1 MKRKLLLLLS
11 LVFVMATTLVCAV
24 GCKQNSKPTHKH
36 SYAAT
41 WSTDGTNHWHE
52 CECGDKIGLEAHK
65 GGTATCTEKA
75 ECEVC
80 RVKYGEVNANNHAGS
95 EFNYVSNGNGTHK
108 KTYEC
113 CGATAAES
121 EACSGGTA
129 TCKEQATC
137 EHCKAKYGNVSTDNH
152 VSTEV
157 KYVSKGNGKHD
168 ILYKC
173 CDAVKEADVA
183 CSGGQATECGKKNV
197 CKDCL
202 TEYGEPL
209 AHSWKTEYK
218 SDGTQHWHECSRTG
232 CTAISTK
239 ENCAGGTATCT
250 EKATCT
256 TCGNEYG
263 TALGHNY
270 ATTWSTDGTNHW
282 HECSRCHDKKD
293 LAAHSGGTA
302 TCTEQATCTACDT
315 KYGDKKADN
324 HTATTYR
331 YEANNNGT
339 HKKIHTCCGAV
350 ENATEACSGG
360 QATVCGKK
368 NVCEHCNTEYGTA
381 LAHDL
386 EHHAAKEATCTEK
399 GWKAYD
405 TCKRGCGYTTYE
417 EVAPTGH
424 SYKEHEK
431 EAAATYFE
439 KGRKTV
445 YQCENCQNNF
455 YLDGETYVEITS
467 ETDLVIPYKTIISE
481 TTAAARDTSSTD
493 LINEFVDSKV
503 KECDDTVTKFVNI
516 AKDGTTVKAA
526 YFARTTSWA
535 EKEDS
540 AQNCGFIEV
549 RIPTDVTTIIG
560 VTFEYRLVDRNTD
573 KCTYLATNDKA
584 YGMKSYIEY
593 KHSDA
598 YTNNSKDTFGDT
610 AFVADGAWHKTNL
623 YCAQDNMQNVLF
635 KIYHLDGEFVIT
647 NLHLITSFAGDAV
660 TTISAAND
668 DLINNI
674 VHLETA
680 KDQSSN
686 KVKIY
691 DQTAPNYVATTG
703 INGEKVT
710 ALYFTKA
717 EAMDSSLDGK
727 ATNYGNSEFRI
738 EVSGTISKLSFDYR
752 LIDSNVEKCYTLA
765 EGDKGY
771 GMKSFLEYK
780 HHCTYTNETK
790 AQYGDTFFDADGQWH
805 HVEFTCEMEEM
816 KAILFKIYH
825 LQGEF
830 MVTNVHADPAQH
842 AHNWSTE
849 WTTDGTDH
857 WHACTGDGC
866 NAKKDVADHTG
877 GTATCTE
884 QAECEVCHVK
894 YGATLAHT
902 EVVDAA
908 VEATC
913 TATGKTEGK
922 HCSVCNKVL
931 VEQTVVPAKGHN
943 YVETDVEIEATYFEK
958 GQKAKYH
965 CEACQNN
972 FYLDGETYV
981 EITSETD
988 LVIPYKTIIS
998 ETTAAARD
1006 TSSTDLINEFV
1017 DSKVKEC
1024 DDTVTKFVNIAKD
1037 GTTVKAAYFARTT
1050 SWAEKEDSA
1059 QNCGFIEVRIPT
1071 DVTTI
1076 IGVTFEYRLVDRNT
1090 DKCTYLATN
1099 DKAYGMKSYIE
1110 YKHSDAY
1117 TNNSKDTFGDTAFV
1131 ADGAW
1136 HKTNLYC
1143 AQDNMQN
1150 VLFKIYHLD
1159 GEFVITNLHLITSFA
1174 GDATATTI
1182 ADDST
1187 DLIKS
1192 IVHLDS
1198 SNMNKIKIYDQSEPN
1213 YVTTTGINGDTVTAL
1228 YFTKIQGLTVADD
1241 YDEDADG
1248 KRTNKNN
1255 WGFSEFRIT
1264 VSGKIT
1270 KLSFDYRLVDS
1281 NTEICETVYASGV
1294 LNPSDKNMGMK
1305 SFLEYK
1311 SSTNGYNCR
1320 TLEKYG
1326 NTLFEADGQW
1336 HHIEFEYTE
1345 EGMKNILFKIYHLQ
1359 GEFMV
1364 TNIQATMA

>member
-1 MKRKLLLLLS
+1 MS

-52 CECGDKIGLEAHK
+52 CECGDKIDLEAHK

-137 EHCKAKYGNVSTDNH
+137 KHCEAKYGNVSTDNH

-302 TCTEQATCTACDT
+302 TCTEQATCTACGT

-368 NVCEHCNTEYGTA
+368 NVCEHCNTDYGTA

-445 YQCENCQNNF
+445 YQCEKCQNNF

-549 RIPTDVTTIIG
+549 RIPVTGSILG

-573 KCTYLATNDKA
+573 KCTYLATGDKA

-593 KHSDA
+593 KSSSLG
-598 YTNNSKDTFGDT
+598 YTNNSK
-610 AFVADGAWHKTNL
+610 
-623 YCAQDNMQNVLF
+623 
-635 KIYHLDGEFVIT
+635 
-647 NLHLITSFAGDAV
+647 
-660 TTISAAND
+660 
-668 DLINNI
+668 
-674 VHLETA
+674 
-680 KDQSSN
+680 
-686 KVKIY
+686 
-691 DQTAPNYVATTG
+691 
-703 INGEKVT
+703 
-710 ALYFTKA
+710 
-717 EAMDSSLDGK
+717 
-727 ATNYGNSEFRI
+727 
-738 EVSGTISKLSFDYR
+738 
-752 LIDSNVEKCYTLA
+752 
-765 EGDKGY
+765 
-771 GMKSFLEYK
+771 
-780 HHCTYTNETK
+780 
-790 AQYGDTFFDADGQWH
+790 
-805 HVEFTCEMEEM
+805 
-816 KAILFKIYH
+816 
-825 LQGEF
+825 
-830 MVTNVHADPAQH
+830 
-842 AHNWSTE
+842 
-849 WTTDGTDH
+849 
-857 WHACTGDGC
+857 
-866 NAKKDVADHTG
+866 
-877 GTATCTE
+877 E
-884 QAECEVCHVK
+884 Q
-894 YGATLAHT
+894 L
-902 EVVDAA
+902 
-908 VEATC
+908 
-913 TATGKTEGK
+913 
-922 HCSVCNKVL
+922 
-931 VEQTVVPAKGHN
+931 
-943 YVETDVEIEATYFEK
+943 
-958 GQKAKYH
+958 
-965 CEACQNN
+965 
-972 FYLDGETYV
+972 
-981 EITSETD
+981 
-988 LVIPYKTIIS
+988 
-998 ETTAAARD
+998 
-1006 TSSTDLINEFV
+1006 
-1017 DSKVKEC
+1017 
-1024 DDTVTKFVNIAKD
+1024 
-1037 GTTVKAAYFARTT
+1037 
-1050 SWAEKEDSA
+1050 
-1059 QNCGFIEVRIPT
+1059 
-1071 DVTTI
+1071 
-1076 IGVTFEYRLVDRNT
+1076 
-1090 DKCTYLATN
+1090 
-1099 DKAYGMKSYIE
+1099 
-1110 YKHSDAY
+1110 
-1117 TNNSKDTFGDTAFV
+1117 GDTAFV

-1345 EGMKNILFKIYHLQ
+1345 EGMQNILFKIYHLQ

>member
-52 CECGDKIGLEAHK
+52 CECGDKIDLEAHK

-209 AHSWKTEYK
+209 AHSLKTEYK

-232 CTAISTK
+232 CTAISDK
-239 ENCAGGTATCT
+239 VNCAGGTATCT

-302 TCTEQATCTACDT
+302 TCTEQATCTACGT
-315 KYGDKKADN
+315 KYGVKADN

-445 YQCENCQNNF
+445 YQCEKCQNNF

-573 KCTYLATNDKA
+573 KCTYLAT
-584 YGMKSYIEY
+584 G
-593 KHSDA
+593 
-598 YTNNSKDTFGDT
+598 
-610 AFVADGAWHKTNL
+610 
-623 YCAQDNMQNVLF
+623 
-635 KIYHLDGEFVIT
+635 
-647 NLHLITSFAGDAV
+647 
-660 TTISAAND
+660 
-668 DLINNI
+668 
-674 VHLETA
+674 
-680 KDQSSN
+680 
-686 KVKIY
+686 
-691 DQTAPNYVATTG
+691 
-703 INGEKVT
+703 
-710 ALYFTKA
+710 
-717 EAMDSSLDGK
+717 
-727 ATNYGNSEFRI
+727 
-738 EVSGTISKLSFDYR
+738 
-752 LIDSNVEKCYTLA
+752 
-765 EGDKGY
+765 
-771 GMKSFLEYK
+771 
-780 HHCTYTNETK
+780 
-790 AQYGDTFFDADGQWH
+790 
-805 HVEFTCEMEEM
+805 
-816 KAILFKIYH
+816 
-825 LQGEF
+825 
-830 MVTNVHADPAQH
+830 
-842 AHNWSTE
+842 
-849 WTTDGTDH
+849 
-857 WHACTGDGC
+857 
-866 NAKKDVADHTG
+866 
-877 GTATCTE
+877 
-884 QAECEVCHVK
+884 
-894 YGATLAHT
+894 
-902 EVVDAA
+902 
-908 VEATC
+908 
-913 TATGKTEGK
+913 
-922 HCSVCNKVL
+922 
-931 VEQTVVPAKGHN
+931 
-943 YVETDVEIEATYFEK
+943 
-958 GQKAKYH
+958 
-965 CEACQNN
+965 
-972 FYLDGETYV
+972 
-981 EITSETD
+981 
-988 LVIPYKTIIS
+988 
-998 ETTAAARD
+998 
-1006 TSSTDLINEFV
+1006 
-1017 DSKVKEC
+1017 
-1024 DDTVTKFVNIAKD
+1024 
-1037 GTTVKAAYFARTT
+1037 
-1050 SWAEKEDSA
+1050 
-1059 QNCGFIEVRIPT
+1059 
-1071 DVTTI
+1071 
-1076 IGVTFEYRLVDRNT
+1076 
-1090 DKCTYLATN
+1090 

-1345 EGMKNILFKIYHLQ
+1345 EGMQNILFKIYHLQ

>member
-1 MKRKLLLLLS
+1 MS
-11 LVFVMATTLVCAV
+11 LVFVMATTLVCAI

-52 CECGDKIGLEAHK
+52 CECGDKIDLEAHK

-95 EFNYVSNGNGTHK
+95 EFNYVSN
-108 KTYEC
+108 
-113 CGATAAES
+113 
-121 EACSGGTA
+121 
-129 TCKEQATC
+129 
-137 EHCKAKYGNVSTDNH
+137 
-152 VSTEV
+152 
-157 KYVSKGNGKHD
+157 GNGKHD

-445 YQCENCQNNF
+445 YQCEKCQNNF

-540 AQNCGFIEV
+540 AQNYGFIEV

-573 KCTYLATNDKA
+573 KCTYLATGDKA

-593 KHSDA
+593 KSSSLG
-598 YTNNSKDTFGDT
+598 YTNNSK
-610 AFVADGAWHKTNL
+610 
-623 YCAQDNMQNVLF
+623 
-635 KIYHLDGEFVIT
+635 
-647 NLHLITSFAGDAV
+647 
-660 TTISAAND
+660 
-668 DLINNI
+668 
-674 VHLETA
+674 
-680 KDQSSN
+680 
-686 KVKIY
+686 
-691 DQTAPNYVATTG
+691 
-703 INGEKVT
+703 
-710 ALYFTKA
+710 
-717 EAMDSSLDGK
+717 
-727 ATNYGNSEFRI
+727 
-738 EVSGTISKLSFDYR
+738 
-752 LIDSNVEKCYTLA
+752 
-765 EGDKGY
+765 
-771 GMKSFLEYK
+771 
-780 HHCTYTNETK
+780 
-790 AQYGDTFFDADGQWH
+790 
-805 HVEFTCEMEEM
+805 
-816 KAILFKIYH
+816 
-825 LQGEF
+825 
-830 MVTNVHADPAQH
+830 
-842 AHNWSTE
+842 
-849 WTTDGTDH
+849 
-857 WHACTGDGC
+857 
-866 NAKKDVADHTG
+866 
-877 GTATCTE
+877 E
-884 QAECEVCHVK
+884 Q
-894 YGATLAHT
+894 L
-902 EVVDAA
+902 
-908 VEATC
+908 
-913 TATGKTEGK
+913 
-922 HCSVCNKVL
+922 
-931 VEQTVVPAKGHN
+931 
-943 YVETDVEIEATYFEK
+943 
-958 GQKAKYH
+958 
-965 CEACQNN
+965 
-972 FYLDGETYV
+972 
-981 EITSETD
+981 
-988 LVIPYKTIIS
+988 
-998 ETTAAARD
+998 
-1006 TSSTDLINEFV
+1006 
-1017 DSKVKEC
+1017 
-1024 DDTVTKFVNIAKD
+1024 
-1037 GTTVKAAYFARTT
+1037 
-1050 SWAEKEDSA
+1050 
-1059 QNCGFIEVRIPT
+1059 
-1071 DVTTI
+1071 
-1076 IGVTFEYRLVDRNT
+1076 
-1090 DKCTYLATN
+1090 
-1099 DKAYGMKSYIE
+1099 
-1110 YKHSDAY
+1110 
-1117 TNNSKDTFGDTAFV
+1117 GDTAFV

-1345 EGMKNILFKIYHLQ
+1345 EGMQNILFKIYHLQ

>member
-52 CECGDKIGLEAHK
+52 CECGDKIDLEAHK

-137 EHCKAKYGNVSTDNH
+137 EHCEAKYGNVSTDNH

-302 TCTEQATCTACDT
+302 TCTEQATCTACGT

-324 HTATTYR
+324 HTAATYR

-386 EHHAAKEATCTEK
+386 EHHAAKEATCTEN

-445 YQCENCQNNF
+445 YQCEKCQNNF

-503 KECDDTVTKFVNI
+503 KECDDIVTKFVNI

-549 RIPTDVTTIIG
+549 RIPVTGSILG

-573 KCTYLATNDKA
+573 KCTYLATGDKA

-593 KHSDA
+593 KSSSLG
-598 YTNNSKDTFGDT
+598 YTNNSK
-610 AFVADGAWHKTNL
+610 
-623 YCAQDNMQNVLF
+623 
-635 KIYHLDGEFVIT
+635 
-647 NLHLITSFAGDAV
+647 
-660 TTISAAND
+660 
-668 DLINNI
+668 
-674 VHLETA
+674 
-680 KDQSSN
+680 
-686 KVKIY
+686 
-691 DQTAPNYVATTG
+691 
-703 INGEKVT
+703 
-710 ALYFTKA
+710 
-717 EAMDSSLDGK
+717 
-727 ATNYGNSEFRI
+727 
-738 EVSGTISKLSFDYR
+738 
-752 LIDSNVEKCYTLA
+752 
-765 EGDKGY
+765 
-771 GMKSFLEYK
+771 
-780 HHCTYTNETK
+780 
-790 AQYGDTFFDADGQWH
+790 
-805 HVEFTCEMEEM
+805 
-816 KAILFKIYH
+816 
-825 LQGEF
+825 
-830 MVTNVHADPAQH
+830 
-842 AHNWSTE
+842 
-849 WTTDGTDH
+849 
-857 WHACTGDGC
+857 
-866 NAKKDVADHTG
+866 
-877 GTATCTE
+877 E
-884 QAECEVCHVK
+884 Q
-894 YGATLAHT
+894 L
-902 EVVDAA
+902 
-908 VEATC
+908 
-913 TATGKTEGK
+913 
-922 HCSVCNKVL
+922 
-931 VEQTVVPAKGHN
+931 
-943 YVETDVEIEATYFEK
+943 
-958 GQKAKYH
+958 
-965 CEACQNN
+965 
-972 FYLDGETYV
+972 
-981 EITSETD
+981 
-988 LVIPYKTIIS
+988 
-998 ETTAAARD
+998 
-1006 TSSTDLINEFV
+1006 
-1017 DSKVKEC
+1017 
-1024 DDTVTKFVNIAKD
+1024 
-1037 GTTVKAAYFARTT
+1037 
-1050 SWAEKEDSA
+1050 
-1059 QNCGFIEVRIPT
+1059 
-1071 DVTTI
+1071 
-1076 IGVTFEYRLVDRNT
+1076 
-1090 DKCTYLATN
+1090 
-1099 DKAYGMKSYIE
+1099 
-1110 YKHSDAY
+1110 
-1117 TNNSKDTFGDTAFV
+1117 GDTAFV

-1345 EGMKNILFKIYHLQ
+1345 EGMQNILFKIYHLQ

-1364 TNIQATMA
+1364 TNVQATMA

>member
-52 CECGDKIGLEAHK
+52 CECGDKIDLEAHK

-137 EHCKAKYGNVSTDNH
+137 KHCEAKYGNVSTDNH

-302 TCTEQATCTACDT
+302 TCTEQATCTACGT

-368 NVCEHCNTEYGTA
+368 NVCEHCNTDYGTA

-445 YQCENCQNNF
+445 YQCEKCQNNF

-549 RIPTDVTTIIG
+549 RIPVTGSILG

-573 KCTYLATNDKA
+573 KCTYLATGDKA

-593 KHSDA
+593 KSSSLG
-598 YTNNSKDTFGDT
+598 YTNNSK
-610 AFVADGAWHKTNL
+610 
-623 YCAQDNMQNVLF
+623 
-635 KIYHLDGEFVIT
+635 
-647 NLHLITSFAGDAV
+647 
-660 TTISAAND
+660 
-668 DLINNI
+668 
-674 VHLETA
+674 
-680 KDQSSN
+680 
-686 KVKIY
+686 
-691 DQTAPNYVATTG
+691 
-703 INGEKVT
+703 
-710 ALYFTKA
+710 
-717 EAMDSSLDGK
+717 
-727 ATNYGNSEFRI
+727 
-738 EVSGTISKLSFDYR
+738 
-752 LIDSNVEKCYTLA
+752 
-765 EGDKGY
+765 
-771 GMKSFLEYK
+771 
-780 HHCTYTNETK
+780 
-790 AQYGDTFFDADGQWH
+790 
-805 HVEFTCEMEEM
+805 
-816 KAILFKIYH
+816 
-825 LQGEF
+825 
-830 MVTNVHADPAQH
+830 
-842 AHNWSTE
+842 
-849 WTTDGTDH
+849 
-857 WHACTGDGC
+857 
-866 NAKKDVADHTG
+866 
-877 GTATCTE
+877 E
-884 QAECEVCHVK
+884 Q
-894 YGATLAHT
+894 L
-902 EVVDAA
+902 
-908 VEATC
+908 
-913 TATGKTEGK
+913 
-922 HCSVCNKVL
+922 
-931 VEQTVVPAKGHN
+931 
-943 YVETDVEIEATYFEK
+943 
-958 GQKAKYH
+958 
-965 CEACQNN
+965 
-972 FYLDGETYV
+972 
-981 EITSETD
+981 
-988 LVIPYKTIIS
+988 
-998 ETTAAARD
+998 
-1006 TSSTDLINEFV
+1006 
-1017 DSKVKEC
+1017 
-1024 DDTVTKFVNIAKD
+1024 
-1037 GTTVKAAYFARTT
+1037 
-1050 SWAEKEDSA
+1050 
-1059 QNCGFIEVRIPT
+1059 
-1071 DVTTI
+1071 
-1076 IGVTFEYRLVDRNT
+1076 
-1090 DKCTYLATN
+1090 
-1099 DKAYGMKSYIE
+1099 
-1110 YKHSDAY
+1110 
-1117 TNNSKDTFGDTAFV
+1117 GDTAFV

-1345 EGMKNILFKIYHLQ
+1345 EGMQNILFKIYHLQ

>member
-52 CECGDKIGLEAHK
+52 CECGDKIDLEAHK

-218 SDGTQHWHECSRTG
+218 SDGTNHWHECSRTG

-302 TCTEQATCTACDT
+302 TCTEPATCTACGT
-315 KYGDKKADN
+315 KYGDKKADS

-445 YQCENCQNNF
+445 YQCEKCQNNF
-455 YLDGETYVEITS
+455 YLDGETYVEITD
-467 ETDLVIPYKTIISE
+467 ENEANLVLPYKTIISE
-481 TTAAARDTSSTD
+481 TTAAERNTSSSD
-493 LINEFVDSKV
+493 LIDTFDDKKV

-526 YFARTTSWA
+526 YFARTA
-535 EKEDS
+535 ENKPWD
-540 AQNCGFIEV
+540 ATPADANNYGFVEI
-549 RIPTDVTTIIG
+549 RIPVGDKTTIMG
-560 VTFEYRLVDRNTD
+560 VTLEYRLVDRNTEIFPN
-573 KCTYLATNDKA
+573 AGDKA
-584 YGMKSYIEY
+584 TGMKSYIEY
-593 KHSDA
+593 KHGGA
-598 YTNNSKDTFGDT
+598 YTNNSKDTLGDT
-610 AFVADGAWHKTNL
+610 AFVADGAWHKT
-623 YCAQDNMQNVLF
+623 
-635 KIYHLDGEFVIT
+635 
-647 NLHLITSFAGDAV
+647 
-660 TTISAAND
+660 
-668 DLINNI
+668 
-674 VHLETA
+674 
-680 KDQSSN
+680 
-686 KVKIY
+686 
-691 DQTAPNYVATTG
+691 
-703 INGEKVT
+703 
-710 ALYFTKA
+710 
-717 EAMDSSLDGK
+717 
-727 ATNYGNSEFRI
+727 
-738 EVSGTISKLSFDYR
+738 
-752 LIDSNVEKCYTLA
+752 TLR
-765 EGDKGY
+765 
-771 GMKSFLEYK
+771 
-780 HHCTYTNETK
+780 CT
-790 AQYGDTFFDADGQWH
+790 
-805 HVEFTCEMEEM
+805 
-816 KAILFKIYH
+816 
-825 LQGEF
+825 
-830 MVTNVHADPAQH
+830 
-842 AHNWSTE
+842 
-849 WTTDGTDH
+849 
-857 WHACTGDGC
+857 
-866 NAKKDVADHTG
+866 
-877 GTATCTE
+877 
-884 QAECEVCHVK
+884 
-894 YGATLAHT
+894 
-902 EVVDAA
+902 
-908 VEATC
+908 
-913 TATGKTEGK
+913 
-922 HCSVCNKVL
+922 
-931 VEQTVVPAKGHN
+931 
-943 YVETDVEIEATYFEK
+943 
-958 GQKAKYH
+958 
-965 CEACQNN
+965 
-972 FYLDGETYV
+972 
-981 EITSETD
+981 
-988 LVIPYKTIIS
+988 
-998 ETTAAARD
+998 
-1006 TSSTDLINEFV
+1006 
-1017 DSKVKEC
+1017 
-1024 DDTVTKFVNIAKD
+1024 
-1037 GTTVKAAYFARTT
+1037 
-1050 SWAEKEDSA
+1050 
-1059 QNCGFIEVRIPT
+1059 
-1071 DVTTI
+1071 
-1076 IGVTFEYRLVDRNT
+1076 
-1090 DKCTYLATN
+1090 
-1099 DKAYGMKSYIE
+1099 
-1110 YKHSDAY
+1110 
-1117 TNNSKDTFGDTAFV
+1117 
-1131 ADGAW
+1131 
-1136 HKTNLYC
+1136 
-1143 AQDNMQN
+1143 QDNMQN

-1345 EGMKNILFKIYHLQ
+1345 EGMQNILFKIYHLQ

-1364 TNIQATMA
+1364 TNVQATMA

>member
-36 SYAAT
+36 SFAAT

-52 CECGDKIGLEAHK
+52 CECGDKIDLEAHK

-232 CTAISTK
+232 CTAISDK
-239 ENCAGGTATCT
+239 VNCTGGTATCT

-302 TCTEQATCTACDT
+302 TCTEQA
-315 KYGDKKADN
+315 
-324 HTATTYR
+324 
-331 YEANNNGT
+331 
-339 HKKIHTCCGAV
+339 
-350 ENATEACSGG
+350 
-360 QATVCGKK
+360 
-368 NVCEHCNTEYGTA
+368 
-381 LAHDL
+381 
-386 EHHAAKEATCTEK
+386 
-399 GWKAYD
+399 
-405 TCKRGCGYTTYE
+405 
-417 EVAPTGH
+417 
-424 SYKEHEK
+424 
-431 EAAATYFE
+431 
-439 KGRKTV
+439 
-445 YQCENCQNNF
+445 
-455 YLDGETYVEITS
+455 
-467 ETDLVIPYKTIISE
+467 
-481 TTAAARDTSSTD
+481 
-493 LINEFVDSKV
+493 
-503 KECDDTVTKFVNI
+503 
-516 AKDGTTVKAA
+516 
-526 YFARTTSWA
+526 
-535 EKEDS
+535 
-540 AQNCGFIEV
+540 
-549 RIPTDVTTIIG
+549 
-560 VTFEYRLVDRNTD
+560 
-573 KCTYLATNDKA
+573 
-584 YGMKSYIEY
+584 
-593 KHSDA
+593 
-598 YTNNSKDTFGDT
+598 
-610 AFVADGAWHKTNL
+610 
-623 YCAQDNMQNVLF
+623 
-635 KIYHLDGEFVIT
+635 
-647 NLHLITSFAGDAV
+647 
-660 TTISAAND
+660 
-668 DLINNI
+668 
-674 VHLETA
+674 
-680 KDQSSN
+680 
-686 KVKIY
+686 
-691 DQTAPNYVATTG
+691 
-703 INGEKVT
+703 
-710 ALYFTKA
+710 
-717 EAMDSSLDGK
+717 
-727 ATNYGNSEFRI
+727 
-738 EVSGTISKLSFDYR
+738 
-752 LIDSNVEKCYTLA
+752 
-765 EGDKGY
+765 
-771 GMKSFLEYK
+771 
-780 HHCTYTNETK
+780 
-790 AQYGDTFFDADGQWH
+790 
-805 HVEFTCEMEEM
+805 
-816 KAILFKIYH
+816 
-825 LQGEF
+825 
-830 MVTNVHADPAQH
+830 
-842 AHNWSTE
+842 
-849 WTTDGTDH
+849 
-857 WHACTGDGC
+857 
-866 NAKKDVADHTG
+866 
-877 GTATCTE
+877 
-884 QAECEVCHVK
+884 ECEVCHVK

-908 VEATC
+908 VKATC

-931 VEQTVVPAKGHN
+931 VAQTVVPAKGHN
-943 YVETDVEIEATYFEK
+943 CVETEAEIEATYFEK

-1090 DKCTYLATN
+1090 DKCTNLATN

-1174 GDATATTI
+1174 DDATATTI

-1345 EGMKNILFKIYHLQ
+1345 EGMQNILFKIYHLQ

>member
-1 MKRKLLLLLS
+1 
-11 LVFVMATTLVCAV
+11 MATTLVCAV

-52 CECGDKIGLEAHK
+52 CECGDKIDLEAHK

-302 TCTEQATCTACDT
+302 TCTEQATCTACGT

-445 YQCENCQNNF
+445 YQCEKCQNNF

-573 KCTYLATNDKA
+573 KCTYLATGDKA

-593 KHSDA
+593 KSSSLG
-598 YTNNSKDTFGDT
+598 YTNNSKEQLGDT
-610 AFVADGAWHKTNL
+610 AFVADG
-623 YCAQDNMQNVLF
+623 V
-635 KIYHLDGEFVIT
+635 
-647 NLHLITSFAGDAV
+647 
-660 TTISAAND
+660 
-668 DLINNI
+668 
-674 VHLETA
+674 
-680 KDQSSN
+680 
-686 KVKIY
+686 
-691 DQTAPNYVATTG
+691 
-703 INGEKVT
+703 
-710 ALYFTKA
+710 
-717 EAMDSSLDGK
+717 
-727 ATNYGNSEFRI
+727 
-738 EVSGTISKLSFDYR
+738 
-752 LIDSNVEKCYTLA
+752 
-765 EGDKGY
+765 
-771 GMKSFLEYK
+771 
-780 HHCTYTNETK
+780 
-790 AQYGDTFFDADGQWH
+790 
-805 HVEFTCEMEEM
+805 
-816 KAILFKIYH
+816 
-825 LQGEF
+825 
-830 MVTNVHADPAQH
+830 
-842 AHNWSTE
+842 
-849 WTTDGTDH
+849 
-857 WHACTGDGC
+857 
-866 NAKKDVADHTG
+866 
-877 GTATCTE
+877 
-884 QAECEVCHVK
+884 
-894 YGATLAHT
+894 
-902 EVVDAA
+902 
-908 VEATC
+908 
-913 TATGKTEGK
+913 
-922 HCSVCNKVL
+922 
-931 VEQTVVPAKGHN
+931 
-943 YVETDVEIEATYFEK
+943 
-958 GQKAKYH
+958 
-965 CEACQNN
+965 
-972 FYLDGETYV
+972 
-981 EITSETD
+981 
-988 LVIPYKTIIS
+988 
-998 ETTAAARD
+998 
-1006 TSSTDLINEFV
+1006 
-1017 DSKVKEC
+1017 
-1024 DDTVTKFVNIAKD
+1024 
-1037 GTTVKAAYFARTT
+1037 
-1050 SWAEKEDSA
+1050 
-1059 QNCGFIEVRIPT
+1059 
-1071 DVTTI
+1071 
-1076 IGVTFEYRLVDRNT
+1076 
-1090 DKCTYLATN
+1090 
-1099 DKAYGMKSYIE
+1099 
-1110 YKHSDAY
+1110 
-1117 TNNSKDTFGDTAFV
+1117 
-1131 ADGAW
+1131 W

-1345 EGMKNILFKIYHLQ
+1345 EGMQNILFKIYHLQ

>member
-1 MKRKLLLLLS
+1 
-11 LVFVMATTLVCAV
+11 MATTLVCAV

-52 CECGDKIGLEAHK
+52 CECGDKIDLEAHK

-232 CTAISTK
+232 CTAISDK

-445 YQCENCQNNF
+445 YQCEKCQNNF

-540 AQNCGFIEV
+540 AQNYGFIEV

-573 KCTYLATNDKA
+573 KCTN
-584 YGMKSYIEY
+584 
-593 KHSDA
+593 
-598 YTNNSKDTFGDT
+598 
-610 AFVADGAWHKTNL
+610 
-623 YCAQDNMQNVLF
+623 
-635 KIYHLDGEFVIT
+635 
-647 NLHLITSFAGDAV
+647 
-660 TTISAAND
+660 
-668 DLINNI
+668 
-674 VHLETA
+674 
-680 KDQSSN
+680 
-686 KVKIY
+686 
-691 DQTAPNYVATTG
+691 
-703 INGEKVT
+703 
-710 ALYFTKA
+710 
-717 EAMDSSLDGK
+717 
-727 ATNYGNSEFRI
+727 
-738 EVSGTISKLSFDYR
+738 
-752 LIDSNVEKCYTLA
+752 
-765 EGDKGY
+765 
-771 GMKSFLEYK
+771 
-780 HHCTYTNETK
+780 
-790 AQYGDTFFDADGQWH
+790 
-805 HVEFTCEMEEM
+805 
-816 KAILFKIYH
+816 
-825 LQGEF
+825 
-830 MVTNVHADPAQH
+830 
-842 AHNWSTE
+842 
-849 WTTDGTDH
+849 
-857 WHACTGDGC
+857 
-866 NAKKDVADHTG
+866 
-877 GTATCTE
+877 
-884 QAECEVCHVK
+884 
-894 YGATLAHT
+894 
-902 EVVDAA
+902 
-908 VEATC
+908 
-913 TATGKTEGK
+913 
-922 HCSVCNKVL
+922 
-931 VEQTVVPAKGHN
+931 
-943 YVETDVEIEATYFEK
+943 
-958 GQKAKYH
+958 
-965 CEACQNN
+965 
-972 FYLDGETYV
+972 
-981 EITSETD
+981 
-988 LVIPYKTIIS
+988 
-998 ETTAAARD
+998 
-1006 TSSTDLINEFV
+1006 
-1017 DSKVKEC
+1017 
-1024 DDTVTKFVNIAKD
+1024 
-1037 GTTVKAAYFARTT
+1037 
-1050 SWAEKEDSA
+1050 
-1059 QNCGFIEVRIPT
+1059 
-1071 DVTTI
+1071 
-1076 IGVTFEYRLVDRNT
+1076 
-1090 DKCTYLATN
+1090 LATN

-1345 EGMKNILFKIYHLQ
+1345 EGMQNILFKIYHLQ

>member
-1 MKRKLLLLLS
+1 
-11 LVFVMATTLVCAV
+11 MATTLVCAV

-52 CECGDKIGLEAHK
+52 CECGDKIDLEAHK

-137 EHCKAKYGNVSTDNH
+137 KHCEAKYGNVSTDNH

-232 CTAISTK
+232 CTAISDK
-239 ENCAGGTATCT
+239 VNCAGGTATCT

-445 YQCENCQNNF
+445 YQCEKCQNNF

-481 TTAAARDTSSTD
+481 TTAAEVDSDSDD
-493 LINEFVDSKV
+493 LINTFIHLDPNDGNKNKI
-503 KECDDTVTKFVNI
+503 KECDKTDGLQFVNI
-516 AKDGTTVKAA
+516 AKNDGQVKGI
-526 YFARTTSWA
+526 YFSRTTSWA

-549 RIPTDVTTIIG
+549 RIPVTGSILG

-573 KCTYLATNDKA
+573 KCTYLATGDKA

-593 KHSDA
+593 KSSSLG
-598 YTNNSKDTFGDT
+598 YTNNSK
-610 AFVADGAWHKTNL
+610 
-623 YCAQDNMQNVLF
+623 
-635 KIYHLDGEFVIT
+635 
-647 NLHLITSFAGDAV
+647 
-660 TTISAAND
+660 
-668 DLINNI
+668 
-674 VHLETA
+674 
-680 KDQSSN
+680 
-686 KVKIY
+686 
-691 DQTAPNYVATTG
+691 
-703 INGEKVT
+703 
-710 ALYFTKA
+710 
-717 EAMDSSLDGK
+717 
-727 ATNYGNSEFRI
+727 
-738 EVSGTISKLSFDYR
+738 
-752 LIDSNVEKCYTLA
+752 
-765 EGDKGY
+765 
-771 GMKSFLEYK
+771 
-780 HHCTYTNETK
+780 
-790 AQYGDTFFDADGQWH
+790 
-805 HVEFTCEMEEM
+805 
-816 KAILFKIYH
+816 
-825 LQGEF
+825 
-830 MVTNVHADPAQH
+830 
-842 AHNWSTE
+842 
-849 WTTDGTDH
+849 
-857 WHACTGDGC
+857 
-866 NAKKDVADHTG
+866 
-877 GTATCTE
+877 E
-884 QAECEVCHVK
+884 Q
-894 YGATLAHT
+894 L
-902 EVVDAA
+902 
-908 VEATC
+908 
-913 TATGKTEGK
+913 
-922 HCSVCNKVL
+922 
-931 VEQTVVPAKGHN
+931 
-943 YVETDVEIEATYFEK
+943 
-958 GQKAKYH
+958 
-965 CEACQNN
+965 
-972 FYLDGETYV
+972 
-981 EITSETD
+981 
-988 LVIPYKTIIS
+988 
-998 ETTAAARD
+998 
-1006 TSSTDLINEFV
+1006 
-1017 DSKVKEC
+1017 
-1024 DDTVTKFVNIAKD
+1024 
-1037 GTTVKAAYFARTT
+1037 
-1050 SWAEKEDSA
+1050 
-1059 QNCGFIEVRIPT
+1059 
-1071 DVTTI
+1071 
-1076 IGVTFEYRLVDRNT
+1076 
-1090 DKCTYLATN
+1090 
-1099 DKAYGMKSYIE
+1099 
-1110 YKHSDAY
+1110 
-1117 TNNSKDTFGDTAFV
+1117 GDTAFV

-1345 EGMKNILFKIYHLQ
+1345 EGMQNILFKIYHLQ

>member
-52 CECGDKIGLEAHK
+52 CECGDKIDLEAHK

-137 EHCKAKYGNVSTDNH
+137 KHCEAKYGNVSTDNH

-232 CTAISTK
+232 CTAISDK
-239 ENCAGGTATCT
+239 VNCAGGTATCT

-293 LAAHSGGTA
+293 LAAHS
-302 TCTEQATCTACDT
+302 
-315 KYGDKKADN
+315 
-324 HTATTYR
+324 
-331 YEANNNGT
+331 
-339 HKKIHTCCGAV
+339 
-350 ENATEACSGG
+350 
-360 QATVCGKK
+360 
-368 NVCEHCNTEYGTA
+368 
-381 LAHDL
+381 
-386 EHHAAKEATCTEK
+386 
-399 GWKAYD
+399 
-405 TCKRGCGYTTYE
+405 
-417 EVAPTGH
+417 
-424 SYKEHEK
+424 
-431 EAAATYFE
+431 
-439 KGRKTV
+439 
-445 YQCENCQNNF
+445 
-455 YLDGETYVEITS
+455 
-467 ETDLVIPYKTIISE
+467 
-481 TTAAARDTSSTD
+481 
-493 LINEFVDSKV
+493 
-503 KECDDTVTKFVNI
+503 
-516 AKDGTTVKAA
+516 
-526 YFARTTSWA
+526 
-535 EKEDS
+535 
-540 AQNCGFIEV
+540 
-549 RIPTDVTTIIG
+549 
-560 VTFEYRLVDRNTD
+560 
-573 KCTYLATNDKA
+573 
-584 YGMKSYIEY
+584 
-593 KHSDA
+593 
-598 YTNNSKDTFGDT
+598 
-610 AFVADGAWHKTNL
+610 
-623 YCAQDNMQNVLF
+623 
-635 KIYHLDGEFVIT
+635 
-647 NLHLITSFAGDAV
+647 
-660 TTISAAND
+660 
-668 DLINNI
+668 
-674 VHLETA
+674 
-680 KDQSSN
+680 
-686 KVKIY
+686 
-691 DQTAPNYVATTG
+691 
-703 INGEKVT
+703 
-710 ALYFTKA
+710 
-717 EAMDSSLDGK
+717 
-727 ATNYGNSEFRI
+727 
-738 EVSGTISKLSFDYR
+738 
-752 LIDSNVEKCYTLA
+752 
-765 EGDKGY
+765 
-771 GMKSFLEYK
+771 
-780 HHCTYTNETK
+780 
-790 AQYGDTFFDADGQWH
+790 
-805 HVEFTCEMEEM
+805 
-816 KAILFKIYH
+816 
-825 LQGEF
+825 
-830 MVTNVHADPAQH
+830 
-842 AHNWSTE
+842 
-849 WTTDGTDH
+849 
-857 WHACTGDGC
+857 
-866 NAKKDVADHTG
+866 G

-943 YVETDVEIEATYFEK
+943 YVETDAEIEATYFEN

-1059 QNCGFIEVRIPT
+1059 QNYGFIEVRIPT

-1090 DKCTYLATN
+1090 DKCTNLETN

-1345 EGMKNILFKIYHLQ
+1345 EGMQNILFKIYHLQ

-1364 TNIQATMA
+1364 TNVQATMA

>member
-52 CECGDKIGLEAHK
+52 CECGDKIDLEAHK

-232 CTAISTK
+232 CTAISDK

-445 YQCENCQNNF
+445 YQCEKCQNNF

-540 AQNCGFIEV
+540 AQNYGFIEV

-573 KCTYLATNDKA
+573 KCTN
-584 YGMKSYIEY
+584 
-593 KHSDA
+593 
-598 YTNNSKDTFGDT
+598 
-610 AFVADGAWHKTNL
+610 
-623 YCAQDNMQNVLF
+623 
-635 KIYHLDGEFVIT
+635 
-647 NLHLITSFAGDAV
+647 
-660 TTISAAND
+660 
-668 DLINNI
+668 
-674 VHLETA
+674 
-680 KDQSSN
+680 
-686 KVKIY
+686 
-691 DQTAPNYVATTG
+691 
-703 INGEKVT
+703 
-710 ALYFTKA
+710 
-717 EAMDSSLDGK
+717 
-727 ATNYGNSEFRI
+727 
-738 EVSGTISKLSFDYR
+738 
-752 LIDSNVEKCYTLA
+752 
-765 EGDKGY
+765 
-771 GMKSFLEYK
+771 
-780 HHCTYTNETK
+780 
-790 AQYGDTFFDADGQWH
+790 
-805 HVEFTCEMEEM
+805 
-816 KAILFKIYH
+816 
-825 LQGEF
+825 
-830 MVTNVHADPAQH
+830 
-842 AHNWSTE
+842 
-849 WTTDGTDH
+849 
-857 WHACTGDGC
+857 
-866 NAKKDVADHTG
+866 
-877 GTATCTE
+877 
-884 QAECEVCHVK
+884 
-894 YGATLAHT
+894 
-902 EVVDAA
+902 
-908 VEATC
+908 
-913 TATGKTEGK
+913 
-922 HCSVCNKVL
+922 
-931 VEQTVVPAKGHN
+931 
-943 YVETDVEIEATYFEK
+943 
-958 GQKAKYH
+958 
-965 CEACQNN
+965 
-972 FYLDGETYV
+972 
-981 EITSETD
+981 
-988 LVIPYKTIIS
+988 
-998 ETTAAARD
+998 
-1006 TSSTDLINEFV
+1006 
-1017 DSKVKEC
+1017 
-1024 DDTVTKFVNIAKD
+1024 
-1037 GTTVKAAYFARTT
+1037 
-1050 SWAEKEDSA
+1050 
-1059 QNCGFIEVRIPT
+1059 
-1071 DVTTI
+1071 
-1076 IGVTFEYRLVDRNT
+1076 
-1090 DKCTYLATN
+1090 LATN

-1345 EGMKNILFKIYHLQ
+1345 EGMQNILFKIYHLQ

>member
-52 CECGDKIGLEAHK
+52 CECGDKIDLEAHK

-302 TCTEQATCTACDT
+302 TCTEQA
-315 KYGDKKADN
+315 
-324 HTATTYR
+324 
-331 YEANNNGT
+331 
-339 HKKIHTCCGAV
+339 
-350 ENATEACSGG
+350 
-360 QATVCGKK
+360 
-368 NVCEHCNTEYGTA
+368 
-381 LAHDL
+381 
-386 EHHAAKEATCTEK
+386 
-399 GWKAYD
+399 
-405 TCKRGCGYTTYE
+405 
-417 EVAPTGH
+417 
-424 SYKEHEK
+424 
-431 EAAATYFE
+431 
-439 KGRKTV
+439 
-445 YQCENCQNNF
+445 
-455 YLDGETYVEITS
+455 
-467 ETDLVIPYKTIISE
+467 
-481 TTAAARDTSSTD
+481 
-493 LINEFVDSKV
+493 
-503 KECDDTVTKFVNI
+503 
-516 AKDGTTVKAA
+516 
-526 YFARTTSWA
+526 
-535 EKEDS
+535 
-540 AQNCGFIEV
+540 
-549 RIPTDVTTIIG
+549 
-560 VTFEYRLVDRNTD
+560 
-573 KCTYLATNDKA
+573 
-584 YGMKSYIEY
+584 
-593 KHSDA
+593 
-598 YTNNSKDTFGDT
+598 
-610 AFVADGAWHKTNL
+610 
-623 YCAQDNMQNVLF
+623 
-635 KIYHLDGEFVIT
+635 
-647 NLHLITSFAGDAV
+647 
-660 TTISAAND
+660 
-668 DLINNI
+668 
-674 VHLETA
+674 
-680 KDQSSN
+680 
-686 KVKIY
+686 
-691 DQTAPNYVATTG
+691 
-703 INGEKVT
+703 
-710 ALYFTKA
+710 
-717 EAMDSSLDGK
+717 
-727 ATNYGNSEFRI
+727 
-738 EVSGTISKLSFDYR
+738 
-752 LIDSNVEKCYTLA
+752 
-765 EGDKGY
+765 
-771 GMKSFLEYK
+771 
-780 HHCTYTNETK
+780 
-790 AQYGDTFFDADGQWH
+790 
-805 HVEFTCEMEEM
+805 
-816 KAILFKIYH
+816 
-825 LQGEF
+825 
-830 MVTNVHADPAQH
+830 
-842 AHNWSTE
+842 
-849 WTTDGTDH
+849 
-857 WHACTGDGC
+857 
-866 NAKKDVADHTG
+866 
-877 GTATCTE
+877 
-884 QAECEVCHVK
+884 ECEVCHVK

-943 YVETDVEIEATYFEK
+943 YVETDAEIEATYFEK

-998 ETTAAARD
+998 ETTAAEVD
-1006 TSSTDLINEFV
+1006 SDSDDLINTFIHL
-1017 DSKVKEC
+1017 DPNDGNKNKIKEC
-1024 DDTVTKFVNIAKD
+1024 DKTDGLQFVNIAKND
-1037 GTTVKAAYFARTT
+1037 GQVKGIYFSRTT

-1059 QNCGFIEVRIPT
+1059 QNCGFIEVRIP
-1071 DVTTI
+1071 VTGSI
-1076 IGVTFEYRLVDRNT
+1076 LGVTFEYRLVDRNT
-1090 DKCTYLATN
+1090 DKCTYLATG

-1110 YKHSDAY
+1110 YKSSSLGY
-1117 TNNSKDTFGDTAFV
+1117 TNNSKEQLGDTAFV

-1345 EGMKNILFKIYHLQ
+1345 EGMQNILFKIYHLQ

>member
-1 MKRKLLLLLS
+1 
-11 LVFVMATTLVCAV
+11 MATTLVCAV

-52 CECGDKIGLEAHK
+52 CECGDKIDLEAHK

-232 CTAISTK
+232 CTAISDK
-239 ENCAGGTATCT
+239 VNCAGGTATCT

-445 YQCENCQNNF
+445 YQCEKCQNNF

-540 AQNCGFIEV
+540 AQN
-549 RIPTDVTTIIG
+549 
-560 VTFEYRLVDRNTD
+560 Y
-573 KCTYLATNDKA
+573 
-584 YGMKSYIEY
+584 
-593 KHSDA
+593 
-598 YTNNSKDTFGDT
+598 
-610 AFVADGAWHKTNL
+610 
-623 YCAQDNMQNVLF
+623 
-635 KIYHLDGEFVIT
+635 
-647 NLHLITSFAGDAV
+647 
-660 TTISAAND
+660 
-668 DLINNI
+668 
-674 VHLETA
+674 
-680 KDQSSN
+680 
-686 KVKIY
+686 
-691 DQTAPNYVATTG
+691 
-703 INGEKVT
+703 
-710 ALYFTKA
+710 
-717 EAMDSSLDGK
+717 
-727 ATNYGNSEFRI
+727 
-738 EVSGTISKLSFDYR
+738 
-752 LIDSNVEKCYTLA
+752 
-765 EGDKGY
+765 
-771 GMKSFLEYK
+771 
-780 HHCTYTNETK
+780 
-790 AQYGDTFFDADGQWH
+790 
-805 HVEFTCEMEEM
+805 
-816 KAILFKIYH
+816 
-825 LQGEF
+825 
-830 MVTNVHADPAQH
+830 
-842 AHNWSTE
+842 
-849 WTTDGTDH
+849 
-857 WHACTGDGC
+857 
-866 NAKKDVADHTG
+866 
-877 GTATCTE
+877 
-884 QAECEVCHVK
+884 
-894 YGATLAHT
+894 
-902 EVVDAA
+902 
-908 VEATC
+908 
-913 TATGKTEGK
+913 
-922 HCSVCNKVL
+922 
-931 VEQTVVPAKGHN
+931 
-943 YVETDVEIEATYFEK
+943 
-958 GQKAKYH
+958 
-965 CEACQNN
+965 
-972 FYLDGETYV
+972 
-981 EITSETD
+981 
-988 LVIPYKTIIS
+988 
-998 ETTAAARD
+998 
-1006 TSSTDLINEFV
+1006 
-1017 DSKVKEC
+1017 
-1024 DDTVTKFVNIAKD
+1024 
-1037 GTTVKAAYFARTT
+1037 
-1050 SWAEKEDSA
+1050 
-1059 QNCGFIEVRIPT
+1059 GFIEVRIPT

-1198 SNMNKIKIYDQSEPN
+1198 SNSNKIKIYDQTEPN

-1311 SSTNGYNCR
+1311 SSANGYNCR

-1345 EGMKNILFKIYHLQ
+1345 EGMQNILFKIYHLQ

>member
-36 SYAAT
+36 SYAVT

-52 CECGDKIGLEAHK
+52 CECGDKIDLEAHK

-95 EFNYVSNGNGTHK
+95 EFHYVSNGNGTHK

-137 EHCKAKYGNVSTDNH
+137 EHCEAKYGNVSTDNH

-250 EKATCT
+250 E
-256 TCGNEYG
+256 
-263 TALGHNY
+263 
-270 ATTWSTDGTNHW
+270 
-282 HECSRCHDKKD
+282 
-293 LAAHSGGTA
+293 
-302 TCTEQATCTACDT
+302 QATCTACST

-360 QATVCGKK
+360 QATECGKK
-368 NVCEHCNTEYGTA
+368 NVCEHCNAEYGEA

-445 YQCENCQNNF
+445 YQCKKCQNNF
-455 YLDGETYVEITS
+455 YLDGETYVEITD
-467 ETDLVIPYKTIISE
+467 ENEANLVLPYKMIISE
-481 TTAAARDTSSTD
+481 TTAAERNTSSSD
-493 LINEFVDSKV
+493 LIDTFDDKKV

-526 YFARTTSWA
+526 YFARTA
-535 EKEDS
+535 ENKPWD
-540 AQNCGFIEV
+540 ATPADANNYGFVEI
-549 RIPTDVTTIIG
+549 RIPVGDKTTIMG
-560 VTFEYRLVDRNTD
+560 VTLEYRLVDRNTEIFPN
-573 KCTYLATNDKA
+573 AGDKA
-584 YGMKSYIEY
+584 TGMKSYIEY
-593 KHSDA
+593 KHGGA
-598 YTNNSKDTFGDT
+598 YTNNSKDTLGDT
-610 AFVADGAWHKTNL
+610 AFVADGAWHKTTL
-623 YCAQDNMQNVLF
+623 RCTQDNMQNVLF

-647 NLHLITSFAGDAV
+647 NLHLITSFADDAV
-660 TTISAAND
+660 TTTSPAND

-674 VHLETA
+674 VHLETE
-680 KDQSSN
+680 KKPSSN
-686 KVKIY
+686 KIKNY
-691 DQTAPNYVATTG
+691 DKDTPDYVTTTG

-717 EAMDSSLDGK
+717 TAMTDEEDGS
-727 ATNYGNSEFRI
+727 NYGFSEFRI
-738 EVSGTISKLSFDYR
+738 AVSGKITKISFDYR
-752 LIDSNVEKCYTLA
+752 LIDNNTQVCKTLTDTS
-765 EGDKGY
+765 DKSY

-780 HHCTYTNETK
+780 HHSTYTNETK

-913 TATGKTEGK
+913 TATGKTVGS

-931 VEQTVVPAKGHN
+931 VAQTVVPAKGHN
-943 YVETDVEIEATYFEK
+943 CVETEAAVEATYFEK

-965 CEACQNN
+965 CEACQND
-972 FYLDGETYV
+972 FYLDGENYV

-1059 QNCGFIEVRIPT
+1059 QNCGFIEVRIP
-1071 DVTTI
+1071 VTGSI
-1076 IGVTFEYRLVDRNT
+1076 LGVTFEYRLVDRNT

-1198 SNMNKIKIYDQSEPN
+1198 SNSNKIKIYDQSEPN

-1241 YDEDADG
+1241 YDEVNG
-1248 KRTNKNN
+1248 TRTNKNN

-1264 VSGKIT
+1264 VSGNIT

-1281 NTEICETVYASGV
+1281 NNEVCETVYSGGV
-1294 LNPSDKNMGMK
+1294 LADGTHTDANGKLVAKDKNMGMK

-1345 EGMKNILFKIYHLQ
+1345 EGMQNILFKIYHLQ

>member
-1 MKRKLLLLLS
+1 
-11 LVFVMATTLVCAV
+11 MATTLVCAV

-52 CECGDKIGLEAHK
+52 CECGDKIDLEAHK

-137 EHCKAKYGNVSTDNH
+137 KHCEAKYGNVSTDNH

-445 YQCENCQNNF
+445 YQCEKCQNNF

-549 RIPTDVTTIIG
+549 RIPVTGSILG

-573 KCTYLATNDKA
+573 KCTYLATGDKA

-593 KHSDA
+593 KSSSLG
-598 YTNNSKDTFGDT
+598 YTNNSK
-610 AFVADGAWHKTNL
+610 
-623 YCAQDNMQNVLF
+623 
-635 KIYHLDGEFVIT
+635 
-647 NLHLITSFAGDAV
+647 
-660 TTISAAND
+660 
-668 DLINNI
+668 
-674 VHLETA
+674 
-680 KDQSSN
+680 
-686 KVKIY
+686 
-691 DQTAPNYVATTG
+691 
-703 INGEKVT
+703 
-710 ALYFTKA
+710 
-717 EAMDSSLDGK
+717 
-727 ATNYGNSEFRI
+727 
-738 EVSGTISKLSFDYR
+738 
-752 LIDSNVEKCYTLA
+752 
-765 EGDKGY
+765 
-771 GMKSFLEYK
+771 
-780 HHCTYTNETK
+780 
-790 AQYGDTFFDADGQWH
+790 
-805 HVEFTCEMEEM
+805 
-816 KAILFKIYH
+816 
-825 LQGEF
+825 
-830 MVTNVHADPAQH
+830 
-842 AHNWSTE
+842 
-849 WTTDGTDH
+849 
-857 WHACTGDGC
+857 
-866 NAKKDVADHTG
+866 
-877 GTATCTE
+877 E
-884 QAECEVCHVK
+884 Q
-894 YGATLAHT
+894 L
-902 EVVDAA
+902 
-908 VEATC
+908 
-913 TATGKTEGK
+913 
-922 HCSVCNKVL
+922 
-931 VEQTVVPAKGHN
+931 
-943 YVETDVEIEATYFEK
+943 
-958 GQKAKYH
+958 
-965 CEACQNN
+965 
-972 FYLDGETYV
+972 
-981 EITSETD
+981 
-988 LVIPYKTIIS
+988 
-998 ETTAAARD
+998 
-1006 TSSTDLINEFV
+1006 
-1017 DSKVKEC
+1017 
-1024 DDTVTKFVNIAKD
+1024 
-1037 GTTVKAAYFARTT
+1037 
-1050 SWAEKEDSA
+1050 
-1059 QNCGFIEVRIPT
+1059 
-1071 DVTTI
+1071 
-1076 IGVTFEYRLVDRNT
+1076 
-1090 DKCTYLATN
+1090 
-1099 DKAYGMKSYIE
+1099 
-1110 YKHSDAY
+1110 
-1117 TNNSKDTFGDTAFV
+1117 GDTAFV

-1345 EGMKNILFKIYHLQ
+1345 EGMQNILFKIYHLQ

>member
-52 CECGDKIGLEAHK
+52 CECGDKIDLEAHK

-137 EHCKAKYGNVSTDNH
+137 KHCEAKYGNVSTDNH

-445 YQCENCQNNF
+445 YQCEKCQNNF

-549 RIPTDVTTIIG
+549 RIPVTGSILG

-573 KCTYLATNDKA
+573 KCTYLATGDKA

-593 KHSDA
+593 KSSSLG
-598 YTNNSKDTFGDT
+598 YTNNSK
-610 AFVADGAWHKTNL
+610 
-623 YCAQDNMQNVLF
+623 
-635 KIYHLDGEFVIT
+635 
-647 NLHLITSFAGDAV
+647 
-660 TTISAAND
+660 
-668 DLINNI
+668 
-674 VHLETA
+674 
-680 KDQSSN
+680 
-686 KVKIY
+686 
-691 DQTAPNYVATTG
+691 
-703 INGEKVT
+703 
-710 ALYFTKA
+710 
-717 EAMDSSLDGK
+717 
-727 ATNYGNSEFRI
+727 
-738 EVSGTISKLSFDYR
+738 
-752 LIDSNVEKCYTLA
+752 
-765 EGDKGY
+765 
-771 GMKSFLEYK
+771 
-780 HHCTYTNETK
+780 
-790 AQYGDTFFDADGQWH
+790 
-805 HVEFTCEMEEM
+805 
-816 KAILFKIYH
+816 
-825 LQGEF
+825 
-830 MVTNVHADPAQH
+830 
-842 AHNWSTE
+842 
-849 WTTDGTDH
+849 
-857 WHACTGDGC
+857 
-866 NAKKDVADHTG
+866 
-877 GTATCTE
+877 E
-884 QAECEVCHVK
+884 Q
-894 YGATLAHT
+894 L
-902 EVVDAA
+902 
-908 VEATC
+908 
-913 TATGKTEGK
+913 
-922 HCSVCNKVL
+922 
-931 VEQTVVPAKGHN
+931 
-943 YVETDVEIEATYFEK
+943 
-958 GQKAKYH
+958 
-965 CEACQNN
+965 
-972 FYLDGETYV
+972 
-981 EITSETD
+981 
-988 LVIPYKTIIS
+988 
-998 ETTAAARD
+998 
-1006 TSSTDLINEFV
+1006 
-1017 DSKVKEC
+1017 
-1024 DDTVTKFVNIAKD
+1024 
-1037 GTTVKAAYFARTT
+1037 
-1050 SWAEKEDSA
+1050 
-1059 QNCGFIEVRIPT
+1059 
-1071 DVTTI
+1071 
-1076 IGVTFEYRLVDRNT
+1076 
-1090 DKCTYLATN
+1090 
-1099 DKAYGMKSYIE
+1099 
-1110 YKHSDAY
+1110 
-1117 TNNSKDTFGDTAFV
+1117 GDTAFV

-1345 EGMKNILFKIYHLQ
+1345 EGMQNILFKIYHLQ

>member
-1 MKRKLLLLLS
+1 MKRKRLLLLS

-95 EFNYVSNGNGTHK
+95 EFNYVSNSNGTHK

-232 CTAISTK
+232 CTAISDK
-239 ENCAGGTATCT
+239 VNCAGGTATCT

-263 TALGHNY
+263 TVLGHNY

-302 TCTEQATCTACDT
+302 TCTEQATCTACGT

-360 QATVCGKK
+360 QATECGKK

-386 EHHAAKEATCTEK
+386 EHHAAKEATCTEN

-445 YQCENCQNNF
+445 YQCEKCQNNF

-481 TTAAARDTSSTD
+481 TTAAEVDSDSDD
-493 LINEFVDSKV
+493 LINTFIHLDPNDGNKNKI
-503 KECDDTVTKFVNI
+503 KECDKTDGLQFVNI
-516 AKDGTTVKAA
+516 AKNDGQVKGI
-526 YFARTTSWA
+526 YFSRTTSWA

-549 RIPTDVTTIIG
+549 RIPVTGSILG

-573 KCTYLATNDKA
+573 KCTYLATGDKA

-593 KHSDA
+593 KSSSLG
-598 YTNNSKDTFGDT
+598 YTNNSK
-610 AFVADGAWHKTNL
+610 
-623 YCAQDNMQNVLF
+623 
-635 KIYHLDGEFVIT
+635 
-647 NLHLITSFAGDAV
+647 
-660 TTISAAND
+660 
-668 DLINNI
+668 
-674 VHLETA
+674 
-680 KDQSSN
+680 
-686 KVKIY
+686 
-691 DQTAPNYVATTG
+691 
-703 INGEKVT
+703 
-710 ALYFTKA
+710 
-717 EAMDSSLDGK
+717 
-727 ATNYGNSEFRI
+727 
-738 EVSGTISKLSFDYR
+738 
-752 LIDSNVEKCYTLA
+752 
-765 EGDKGY
+765 
-771 GMKSFLEYK
+771 
-780 HHCTYTNETK
+780 
-790 AQYGDTFFDADGQWH
+790 
-805 HVEFTCEMEEM
+805 
-816 KAILFKIYH
+816 
-825 LQGEF
+825 
-830 MVTNVHADPAQH
+830 
-842 AHNWSTE
+842 
-849 WTTDGTDH
+849 
-857 WHACTGDGC
+857 
-866 NAKKDVADHTG
+866 
-877 GTATCTE
+877 E
-884 QAECEVCHVK
+884 Q
-894 YGATLAHT
+894 L
-902 EVVDAA
+902 
-908 VEATC
+908 
-913 TATGKTEGK
+913 
-922 HCSVCNKVL
+922 
-931 VEQTVVPAKGHN
+931 
-943 YVETDVEIEATYFEK
+943 
-958 GQKAKYH
+958 
-965 CEACQNN
+965 
-972 FYLDGETYV
+972 
-981 EITSETD
+981 
-988 LVIPYKTIIS
+988 
-998 ETTAAARD
+998 
-1006 TSSTDLINEFV
+1006 
-1017 DSKVKEC
+1017 
-1024 DDTVTKFVNIAKD
+1024 
-1037 GTTVKAAYFARTT
+1037 
-1050 SWAEKEDSA
+1050 
-1059 QNCGFIEVRIPT
+1059 
-1071 DVTTI
+1071 
-1076 IGVTFEYRLVDRNT
+1076 
-1090 DKCTYLATN
+1090 
-1099 DKAYGMKSYIE
+1099 
-1110 YKHSDAY
+1110 
-1117 TNNSKDTFGDTAFV
+1117 GDTAFV

-1336 HHIEFEYTE
+1336 HHIQFEYTE
-1345 EGMKNILFKIYHLQ
+1345 EGMQNILFKIYHLQ

>member
-1 MKRKLLLLLS
+1 
-11 LVFVMATTLVCAV
+11 MATTLVCAV

-52 CECGDKIGLEAHK
+52 CECGDKIDLEAHK

-302 TCTEQATCTACDT
+302 TCTEQATCTACGT

-368 NVCEHCNTEYGTA
+368 NVCEHCNTDYGTA

-481 TTAAARDTSSTD
+481 TTAAEVDSDSDD
-493 LINEFVDSKV
+493 LINTFIHLDPNDGNKNKI
-503 KECDDTVTKFVNI
+503 KECDKTDGLQFVNI
-516 AKDGTTVKAA
+516 AKNDGQVKGI
-526 YFARTTSWA
+526 YFSRTTSWA

-549 RIPTDVTTIIG
+549 RIPVTGSILG

-573 KCTYLATNDKA
+573 KCTYLATGDKA

-593 KHSDA
+593 KSSSLG
-598 YTNNSKDTFGDT
+598 YTNNSK
-610 AFVADGAWHKTNL
+610 
-623 YCAQDNMQNVLF
+623 
-635 KIYHLDGEFVIT
+635 
-647 NLHLITSFAGDAV
+647 
-660 TTISAAND
+660 
-668 DLINNI
+668 
-674 VHLETA
+674 
-680 KDQSSN
+680 
-686 KVKIY
+686 
-691 DQTAPNYVATTG
+691 
-703 INGEKVT
+703 
-710 ALYFTKA
+710 
-717 EAMDSSLDGK
+717 
-727 ATNYGNSEFRI
+727 
-738 EVSGTISKLSFDYR
+738 
-752 LIDSNVEKCYTLA
+752 
-765 EGDKGY
+765 
-771 GMKSFLEYK
+771 
-780 HHCTYTNETK
+780 
-790 AQYGDTFFDADGQWH
+790 
-805 HVEFTCEMEEM
+805 
-816 KAILFKIYH
+816 
-825 LQGEF
+825 
-830 MVTNVHADPAQH
+830 
-842 AHNWSTE
+842 
-849 WTTDGTDH
+849 
-857 WHACTGDGC
+857 
-866 NAKKDVADHTG
+866 
-877 GTATCTE
+877 E
-884 QAECEVCHVK
+884 Q
-894 YGATLAHT
+894 L
-902 EVVDAA
+902 
-908 VEATC
+908 
-913 TATGKTEGK
+913 
-922 HCSVCNKVL
+922 
-931 VEQTVVPAKGHN
+931 
-943 YVETDVEIEATYFEK
+943 
-958 GQKAKYH
+958 
-965 CEACQNN
+965 
-972 FYLDGETYV
+972 
-981 EITSETD
+981 
-988 LVIPYKTIIS
+988 
-998 ETTAAARD
+998 
-1006 TSSTDLINEFV
+1006 
-1017 DSKVKEC
+1017 
-1024 DDTVTKFVNIAKD
+1024 
-1037 GTTVKAAYFARTT
+1037 
-1050 SWAEKEDSA
+1050 
-1059 QNCGFIEVRIPT
+1059 
-1071 DVTTI
+1071 
-1076 IGVTFEYRLVDRNT
+1076 
-1090 DKCTYLATN
+1090 
-1099 DKAYGMKSYIE
+1099 
-1110 YKHSDAY
+1110 
-1117 TNNSKDTFGDTAFV
+1117 GDTAFV

-1345 EGMKNILFKIYHLQ
+1345 EGMQNILFKIYHLQ

>member
-41 WSTDGTNHWHE
+41 WSTDKTNHWHE
-52 CECGDKIGLEAHK
+52 CECGDKIDLEAHK

-302 TCTEQATCTACDT
+302 TCTEQATCTACGT
-315 KYGDKKADN
+315 KYGDKKADS

-360 QATVCGKK
+360 QATECGKK
-368 NVCEHCNTEYGTA
+368 NVCEHCNAQYGEA

-431 EAAATYFE
+431 ESAATYFE

-445 YQCENCQNNF
+445 YQCEKCQNNF

-540 AQNCGFIEV
+540 AQNYGFIEV

-573 KCTYLATNDKA
+573 KCTN
-584 YGMKSYIEY
+584 
-593 KHSDA
+593 
-598 YTNNSKDTFGDT
+598 
-610 AFVADGAWHKTNL
+610 
-623 YCAQDNMQNVLF
+623 
-635 KIYHLDGEFVIT
+635 
-647 NLHLITSFAGDAV
+647 
-660 TTISAAND
+660 
-668 DLINNI
+668 
-674 VHLETA
+674 
-680 KDQSSN
+680 
-686 KVKIY
+686 
-691 DQTAPNYVATTG
+691 
-703 INGEKVT
+703 
-710 ALYFTKA
+710 
-717 EAMDSSLDGK
+717 
-727 ATNYGNSEFRI
+727 
-738 EVSGTISKLSFDYR
+738 
-752 LIDSNVEKCYTLA
+752 
-765 EGDKGY
+765 
-771 GMKSFLEYK
+771 
-780 HHCTYTNETK
+780 
-790 AQYGDTFFDADGQWH
+790 
-805 HVEFTCEMEEM
+805 
-816 KAILFKIYH
+816 
-825 LQGEF
+825 
-830 MVTNVHADPAQH
+830 
-842 AHNWSTE
+842 
-849 WTTDGTDH
+849 
-857 WHACTGDGC
+857 
-866 NAKKDVADHTG
+866 
-877 GTATCTE
+877 
-884 QAECEVCHVK
+884 
-894 YGATLAHT
+894 
-902 EVVDAA
+902 
-908 VEATC
+908 
-913 TATGKTEGK
+913 
-922 HCSVCNKVL
+922 
-931 VEQTVVPAKGHN
+931 
-943 YVETDVEIEATYFEK
+943 
-958 GQKAKYH
+958 
-965 CEACQNN
+965 
-972 FYLDGETYV
+972 
-981 EITSETD
+981 
-988 LVIPYKTIIS
+988 
-998 ETTAAARD
+998 
-1006 TSSTDLINEFV
+1006 
-1017 DSKVKEC
+1017 
-1024 DDTVTKFVNIAKD
+1024 
-1037 GTTVKAAYFARTT
+1037 
-1050 SWAEKEDSA
+1050 
-1059 QNCGFIEVRIPT
+1059 
-1071 DVTTI
+1071 
-1076 IGVTFEYRLVDRNT
+1076 
-1090 DKCTYLATN
+1090 LATN

-1345 EGMKNILFKIYHLQ
+1345 EGMQNILFKIYHLQ

>member
-1 MKRKLLLLLS
+1 MS

-52 CECGDKIGLEAHK
+52 CECGDKIDLEAHK

-232 CTAISTK
+232 CTAISDK
-239 ENCAGGTATCT
+239 VNCAGGTATCT

-302 TCTEQATCTACDT
+302 TCTEQAECEVCHV
-315 KYGDKKADN
+315 KYG
-324 HTATTYR
+324 AT
-331 YEANNNGT
+331 
-339 HKKIHTCCGAV
+339 
-350 ENATEACSGG
+350 
-360 QATVCGKK
+360 
-368 NVCEHCNTEYGTA
+368 
-381 LAHDL
+381 LAHTEVVD
-386 EHHAAKEATCTEK
+386 AAVEATCTATGKTEGKHCSVCNKVLVEQTVVPAK
-399 GWKAYD
+399 GHNYVE
-405 TCKRGCGYTTYE
+405 T
-417 EVAPTGH
+417 
-424 SYKEHEK
+424 
-431 EAAATYFE
+431 EAAVEATYFE
-439 KGRKTV
+439 KGQKAK
-445 YQCENCQNNF
+445 YHCEACQNDF

-503 KECDDTVTKFVNI
+503 KECDDTVTNFVNI

-549 RIPTDVTTIIG
+549 RIPVTGSILG

-573 KCTYLATNDKA
+573 KCTYLATGDKA

-593 KHSDA
+593 KSSSLG
-598 YTNNSKDTFGDT
+598 YTNNSKEQLGDT

-647 NLHLITSFAGDAV
+647 NLHLITSFADDAV
-660 TTISAAND
+660 TTTSPAND

-674 VHLETA
+674 VHLETE
-680 KDQSSN
+680 KKPSSN
-686 KVKIY
+686 KIKNY
-691 DQTAPNYVATTG
+691 DKDTPDYVTTTG

-717 EAMDSSLDGK
+717 TAMTDEEDGS
-727 ATNYGNSEFRI
+727 NYGFSEFRI
-738 EVSGTISKLSFDYR
+738 AVSGKITKISFDYR
-752 LIDSNVEKCYTLA
+752 LIDNNTQVCKTLTDTS
-765 EGDKGY
+765 DKSY

-780 HHCTYTNETK
+780 HHGTYTNETK

-943 YVETDVEIEATYFEK
+943 YVETEAAVEATYFEK

-965 CEACQNN
+965 CEACQND

-1024 DDTVTKFVNIAKD
+1024 DDTVTNFVNIAKD

-1059 QNCGFIEVRIPT
+1059 QNCGFIEVRIP
-1071 DVTTI
+1071 VTGSI
-1076 IGVTFEYRLVDRNT
+1076 LGVTFEYRLVDRNT
-1090 DKCTYLATN
+1090 DKCTYLATG

-1110 YKHSDAY
+1110 YKSSSLGY
-1117 TNNSKDTFGDTAFV
+1117 TNNSKEQLGDTAFV

-1198 SNMNKIKIYDQSEPN
+1198 SNKNKIKIYDQSEPN

-1241 YDEDADG
+1241 YDEAANG
-1248 KRTNKNN
+1248 TRTNKNN

-1264 VSGKIT
+1264 VSGNIT

-1281 NTEICETVYASGV
+1281 NNEVCETVYSGGV
-1294 LNPSDKNMGMK
+1294 LADGNTAGVAKDKNMGMK

-1345 EGMKNILFKIYHLQ
+1345 EGMQNILFKIYHLQ

>member
-1 MKRKLLLLLS
+1 MS

-52 CECGDKIGLEAHK
+52 CECGDKIDLEAHK

-137 EHCKAKYGNVSTDNH
+137 KHCEAKYGNVSTDNH

-232 CTAISTK
+232 CTAISDK
-239 ENCAGGTATCT
+239 VNCAGGTATCT

-445 YQCENCQNNF
+445 YQCEKCQNNF

-481 TTAAARDTSSTD
+481 TTAAEVDSDSDD
-493 LINEFVDSKV
+493 LINTFIHLDPNDGNKNKI
-503 KECDDTVTKFVNI
+503 KECDKTDGLQFVNI
-516 AKDGTTVKAA
+516 AKNDGQVKGI
-526 YFARTTSWA
+526 YFSRTTSWA

-549 RIPTDVTTIIG
+549 RIPVTGSILG

-573 KCTYLATNDKA
+573 KCTYLATGDKA

-593 KHSDA
+593 KSSSLG
-598 YTNNSKDTFGDT
+598 YTNNSK
-610 AFVADGAWHKTNL
+610 
-623 YCAQDNMQNVLF
+623 
-635 KIYHLDGEFVIT
+635 
-647 NLHLITSFAGDAV
+647 
-660 TTISAAND
+660 
-668 DLINNI
+668 
-674 VHLETA
+674 
-680 KDQSSN
+680 
-686 KVKIY
+686 
-691 DQTAPNYVATTG
+691 
-703 INGEKVT
+703 
-710 ALYFTKA
+710 
-717 EAMDSSLDGK
+717 
-727 ATNYGNSEFRI
+727 
-738 EVSGTISKLSFDYR
+738 
-752 LIDSNVEKCYTLA
+752 
-765 EGDKGY
+765 
-771 GMKSFLEYK
+771 
-780 HHCTYTNETK
+780 
-790 AQYGDTFFDADGQWH
+790 
-805 HVEFTCEMEEM
+805 
-816 KAILFKIYH
+816 
-825 LQGEF
+825 
-830 MVTNVHADPAQH
+830 
-842 AHNWSTE
+842 
-849 WTTDGTDH
+849 
-857 WHACTGDGC
+857 
-866 NAKKDVADHTG
+866 
-877 GTATCTE
+877 E
-884 QAECEVCHVK
+884 Q
-894 YGATLAHT
+894 L
-902 EVVDAA
+902 
-908 VEATC
+908 
-913 TATGKTEGK
+913 
-922 HCSVCNKVL
+922 
-931 VEQTVVPAKGHN
+931 
-943 YVETDVEIEATYFEK
+943 
-958 GQKAKYH
+958 
-965 CEACQNN
+965 
-972 FYLDGETYV
+972 
-981 EITSETD
+981 
-988 LVIPYKTIIS
+988 
-998 ETTAAARD
+998 
-1006 TSSTDLINEFV
+1006 
-1017 DSKVKEC
+1017 
-1024 DDTVTKFVNIAKD
+1024 
-1037 GTTVKAAYFARTT
+1037 
-1050 SWAEKEDSA
+1050 
-1059 QNCGFIEVRIPT
+1059 
-1071 DVTTI
+1071 
-1076 IGVTFEYRLVDRNT
+1076 
-1090 DKCTYLATN
+1090 
-1099 DKAYGMKSYIE
+1099 
-1110 YKHSDAY
+1110 
-1117 TNNSKDTFGDTAFV
+1117 GDTAFV

-1345 EGMKNILFKIYHLQ
+1345 EGMQNILFKIYHLQ

>member
-52 CECGDKIGLEAHK
+52 CECGDKIDLEAHK

-129 TCKEQATC
+129 TCKEQVTC

-183 CSGGQATECGKKNV
+183 CSGGQATE
-197 CKDCL
+197 
-202 TEYGEPL
+202 
-209 AHSWKTEYK
+209 
-218 SDGTQHWHECSRTG
+218 
-232 CTAISTK
+232 
-239 ENCAGGTATCT
+239 
-250 EKATCT
+250 
-256 TCGNEYG
+256 
-263 TALGHNY
+263 
-270 ATTWSTDGTNHW
+270 
-282 HECSRCHDKKD
+282 
-293 LAAHSGGTA
+293 
-302 TCTEQATCTACDT
+302 
-315 KYGDKKADN
+315 
-324 HTATTYR
+324 
-331 YEANNNGT
+331 
-339 HKKIHTCCGAV
+339 
-350 ENATEACSGG
+350 
-360 QATVCGKK
+360 CGKK

-445 YQCENCQNNF
+445 YQCEKCQNNF

-540 AQNCGFIEV
+540 AQNYGFIEV

-573 KCTYLATNDKA
+573 KCT
-584 YGMKSYIEY
+584 
-593 KHSDA
+593 
-598 YTNNSKDTFGDT
+598 
-610 AFVADGAWHKTNL
+610 NL
-623 YCAQDNMQNVLF
+623 
-635 KIYHLDGEFVIT
+635 E
-647 NLHLITSFAGDAV
+647 
-660 TTISAAND
+660 
-668 DLINNI
+668 
-674 VHLETA
+674 
-680 KDQSSN
+680 
-686 KVKIY
+686 
-691 DQTAPNYVATTG
+691 
-703 INGEKVT
+703 
-710 ALYFTKA
+710 
-717 EAMDSSLDGK
+717 
-727 ATNYGNSEFRI
+727 
-738 EVSGTISKLSFDYR
+738 
-752 LIDSNVEKCYTLA
+752 
-765 EGDKGY
+765 
-771 GMKSFLEYK
+771 
-780 HHCTYTNETK
+780 
-790 AQYGDTFFDADGQWH
+790 
-805 HVEFTCEMEEM
+805 
-816 KAILFKIYH
+816 
-825 LQGEF
+825 
-830 MVTNVHADPAQH
+830 
-842 AHNWSTE
+842 
-849 WTTDGTDH
+849 
-857 WHACTGDGC
+857 
-866 NAKKDVADHTG
+866 
-877 GTATCTE
+877 
-884 QAECEVCHVK
+884 
-894 YGATLAHT
+894 
-902 EVVDAA
+902 
-908 VEATC
+908 
-913 TATGKTEGK
+913 
-922 HCSVCNKVL
+922 
-931 VEQTVVPAKGHN
+931 
-943 YVETDVEIEATYFEK
+943 
-958 GQKAKYH
+958 
-965 CEACQNN
+965 
-972 FYLDGETYV
+972 
-981 EITSETD
+981 
-988 LVIPYKTIIS
+988 
-998 ETTAAARD
+998 
-1006 TSSTDLINEFV
+1006 
-1017 DSKVKEC
+1017 
-1024 DDTVTKFVNIAKD
+1024 
-1037 GTTVKAAYFARTT
+1037 
-1050 SWAEKEDSA
+1050 
-1059 QNCGFIEVRIPT
+1059 
-1071 DVTTI
+1071 
-1076 IGVTFEYRLVDRNT
+1076 
-1090 DKCTYLATN
+1090 TN

-1345 EGMKNILFKIYHLQ
+1345 EGMQNILFKIYHLQ

>member
-52 CECGDKIGLEAHK
+52 CECGDKIDLEAHK

-137 EHCKAKYGNVSTDNH
+137 KHCEAKYGNVSTDNH

-183 CSGGQATECGKKNV
+183 CSGGQATVCGKKNV

-218 SDGTQHWHECSRTG
+218 SDGTQHWHECSR
-232 CTAISTK
+232 
-239 ENCAGGTATCT
+239 
-250 EKATCT
+250 
-256 TCGNEYG
+256 
-263 TALGHNY
+263 
-270 ATTWSTDGTNHW
+270 
-282 HECSRCHDKKD
+282 CHDKKD

-302 TCTEQATCTACDT
+302 TCTEQATCTACGT

-368 NVCEHCNTEYGTA
+368 NVCEHCNTDYGTA

-445 YQCENCQNNF
+445 YQCEKCQNNF

-549 RIPTDVTTIIG
+549 RIPVTGSILG

-573 KCTYLATNDKA
+573 KCTYLATGDKA

-593 KHSDA
+593 KSSSLG
-598 YTNNSKDTFGDT
+598 YTNNSKEQLGDT

-647 NLHLITSFAGDAV
+647 NLHLITSFADDAV
-660 TTISAAND
+660 TTTSPAND

-680 KDQSSN
+680 KNQSSN

-691 DQTAPNYVATTG
+691 DQTAPNYVA
-703 INGEKVT
+703 
-710 ALYFTKA
+710 
-717 EAMDSSLDGK
+717 
-727 ATNYGNSEFRI
+727 
-738 EVSGTISKLSFDYR
+738 
-752 LIDSNVEKCYTLA
+752 
-765 EGDKGY
+765 
-771 GMKSFLEYK
+771 
-780 HHCTYTNETK
+780 
-790 AQYGDTFFDADGQWH
+790 
-805 HVEFTCEMEEM
+805 
-816 KAILFKIYH
+816 
-825 LQGEF
+825 
-830 MVTNVHADPAQH
+830 
-842 AHNWSTE
+842 
-849 WTTDGTDH
+849 
-857 WHACTGDGC
+857 
-866 NAKKDVADHTG
+866 
-877 GTATCTE
+877 
-884 QAECEVCHVK
+884 
-894 YGATLAHT
+894 
-902 EVVDAA
+902 
-908 VEATC
+908 
-913 TATGKTEGK
+913 
-922 HCSVCNKVL
+922 
-931 VEQTVVPAKGHN
+931 
-943 YVETDVEIEATYFEK
+943 
-958 GQKAKYH
+958 
-965 CEACQNN
+965 
-972 FYLDGETYV
+972 
-981 EITSETD
+981 
-988 LVIPYKTIIS
+988 
-998 ETTAAARD
+998 
-1006 TSSTDLINEFV
+1006 
-1017 DSKVKEC
+1017 
-1024 DDTVTKFVNIAKD
+1024 
-1037 GTTVKAAYFARTT
+1037 
-1050 SWAEKEDSA
+1050 
-1059 QNCGFIEVRIPT
+1059 
-1071 DVTTI
+1071 
-1076 IGVTFEYRLVDRNT
+1076 
-1090 DKCTYLATN
+1090 
-1099 DKAYGMKSYIE
+1099 
-1110 YKHSDAY
+1110 
-1117 TNNSKDTFGDTAFV
+1117 
-1131 ADGAW
+1131 
-1136 HKTNLYC
+1136 
-1143 AQDNMQN
+1143 
-1150 VLFKIYHLD
+1150 
-1159 GEFVITNLHLITSFA
+1159 
-1174 GDATATTI
+1174 
-1182 ADDST
+1182 
-1187 DLIKS
+1187 
-1192 IVHLDS
+1192 
-1198 SNMNKIKIYDQSEPN
+1198 
-1213 YVTTTGINGDTVTAL
+1213 TTGINGDTVTAL

-1345 EGMKNILFKIYHLQ
+1345 EGMQNILFKIYHLQ

>member
-1 MKRKLLLLLS
+1 MS

-52 CECGDKIGLEAHK
+52 CECGDKIDLEAHK

-232 CTAISTK
+232 CTAISDK

-445 YQCENCQNNF
+445 YQCEKCQNNF

-540 AQNCGFIEV
+540 AQNYGFIEV

-573 KCTYLATNDKA
+573 KCTN
-584 YGMKSYIEY
+584 
-593 KHSDA
+593 
-598 YTNNSKDTFGDT
+598 
-610 AFVADGAWHKTNL
+610 
-623 YCAQDNMQNVLF
+623 
-635 KIYHLDGEFVIT
+635 
-647 NLHLITSFAGDAV
+647 
-660 TTISAAND
+660 
-668 DLINNI
+668 
-674 VHLETA
+674 
-680 KDQSSN
+680 
-686 KVKIY
+686 
-691 DQTAPNYVATTG
+691 
-703 INGEKVT
+703 
-710 ALYFTKA
+710 
-717 EAMDSSLDGK
+717 
-727 ATNYGNSEFRI
+727 
-738 EVSGTISKLSFDYR
+738 
-752 LIDSNVEKCYTLA
+752 
-765 EGDKGY
+765 
-771 GMKSFLEYK
+771 
-780 HHCTYTNETK
+780 
-790 AQYGDTFFDADGQWH
+790 
-805 HVEFTCEMEEM
+805 
-816 KAILFKIYH
+816 
-825 LQGEF
+825 
-830 MVTNVHADPAQH
+830 
-842 AHNWSTE
+842 
-849 WTTDGTDH
+849 
-857 WHACTGDGC
+857 
-866 NAKKDVADHTG
+866 
-877 GTATCTE
+877 
-884 QAECEVCHVK
+884 
-894 YGATLAHT
+894 
-902 EVVDAA
+902 
-908 VEATC
+908 
-913 TATGKTEGK
+913 
-922 HCSVCNKVL
+922 
-931 VEQTVVPAKGHN
+931 
-943 YVETDVEIEATYFEK
+943 
-958 GQKAKYH
+958 
-965 CEACQNN
+965 
-972 FYLDGETYV
+972 
-981 EITSETD
+981 
-988 LVIPYKTIIS
+988 
-998 ETTAAARD
+998 
-1006 TSSTDLINEFV
+1006 
-1017 DSKVKEC
+1017 
-1024 DDTVTKFVNIAKD
+1024 
-1037 GTTVKAAYFARTT
+1037 
-1050 SWAEKEDSA
+1050 
-1059 QNCGFIEVRIPT
+1059 
-1071 DVTTI
+1071 
-1076 IGVTFEYRLVDRNT
+1076 
-1090 DKCTYLATN
+1090 LATN

-1345 EGMKNILFKIYHLQ
+1345 EGMQNILFKIYHLQ

>member
-1 MKRKLLLLLS
+1 
-11 LVFVMATTLVCAV
+11 MATTLVCAV

-52 CECGDKIGLEAHK
+52 CECGDKIDLEAHK

-137 EHCKAKYGNVSTDNH
+137 EHCEAKYGNVSTDNH

-302 TCTEQATCTACDT
+302 TCTEQATCTACGT

-368 NVCEHCNTEYGTA
+368 NVCEHCNTEYGAT

-445 YQCENCQNNF
+445 YQCE
-455 YLDGETYVEITS
+455 
-467 ETDLVIPYKTIISE
+467 K
-481 TTAAARDTSSTD
+481 
-493 LINEFVDSKV
+493 
-503 KECDDTVTKFVNI
+503 
-516 AKDGTTVKAA
+516 
-526 YFARTTSWA
+526 
-535 EKEDS
+535 
-540 AQNCGFIEV
+540 
-549 RIPTDVTTIIG
+549 
-560 VTFEYRLVDRNTD
+560 
-573 KCTYLATNDKA
+573 
-584 YGMKSYIEY
+584 
-593 KHSDA
+593 
-598 YTNNSKDTFGDT
+598 
-610 AFVADGAWHKTNL
+610 
-623 YCAQDNMQNVLF
+623 
-635 KIYHLDGEFVIT
+635 
-647 NLHLITSFAGDAV
+647 
-660 TTISAAND
+660 
-668 DLINNI
+668 
-674 VHLETA
+674 
-680 KDQSSN
+680 
-686 KVKIY
+686 
-691 DQTAPNYVATTG
+691 
-703 INGEKVT
+703 
-710 ALYFTKA
+710 
-717 EAMDSSLDGK
+717 
-727 ATNYGNSEFRI
+727 
-738 EVSGTISKLSFDYR
+738 
-752 LIDSNVEKCYTLA
+752 
-765 EGDKGY
+765 
-771 GMKSFLEYK
+771 
-780 HHCTYTNETK
+780 
-790 AQYGDTFFDADGQWH
+790 
-805 HVEFTCEMEEM
+805 
-816 KAILFKIYH
+816 
-825 LQGEF
+825 
-830 MVTNVHADPAQH
+830 
-842 AHNWSTE
+842 
-849 WTTDGTDH
+849 
-857 WHACTGDGC
+857 
-866 NAKKDVADHTG
+866 
-877 GTATCTE
+877 
-884 QAECEVCHVK
+884 
-894 YGATLAHT
+894 
-902 EVVDAA
+902 
-908 VEATC
+908 
-913 TATGKTEGK
+913 
-922 HCSVCNKVL
+922 
-931 VEQTVVPAKGHN
+931 
-943 YVETDVEIEATYFEK
+943 
-958 GQKAKYH
+958 
-965 CEACQNN
+965 CQNN

-1345 EGMKNILFKIYHLQ
+1345 EGMQNILFKIYHLQ

>member
-52 CECGDKIGLEAHK
+52 CECGDKIDLEAHK

-302 TCTEQATCTACDT
+302 TCTACDT

-368 NVCEHCNTEYGTA
+368 NVCEHCNTEYGAT

-445 YQCENCQNNF
+445 YQCEKCQNNF

-481 TTAAARDTSSTD
+481 TTAAEVDSDSDD
-493 LINEFVDSKV
+493 LINTFIHLDPNDGNKNKI
-503 KECDDTVTKFVNI
+503 KECDKTDGLQFVNI
-516 AKDGTTVKAA
+516 AKNDGQVKGI
-526 YFARTTSWA
+526 YFSRTTSWA

-549 RIPTDVTTIIG
+549 RIPVTGSILG

-573 KCTYLATNDKA
+573 KCTYLATGDKA

-593 KHSDA
+593 KSSSLG
-598 YTNNSKDTFGDT
+598 YTNNSK
-610 AFVADGAWHKTNL
+610 
-623 YCAQDNMQNVLF
+623 
-635 KIYHLDGEFVIT
+635 
-647 NLHLITSFAGDAV
+647 
-660 TTISAAND
+660 
-668 DLINNI
+668 
-674 VHLETA
+674 
-680 KDQSSN
+680 
-686 KVKIY
+686 
-691 DQTAPNYVATTG
+691 
-703 INGEKVT
+703 
-710 ALYFTKA
+710 
-717 EAMDSSLDGK
+717 
-727 ATNYGNSEFRI
+727 
-738 EVSGTISKLSFDYR
+738 
-752 LIDSNVEKCYTLA
+752 
-765 EGDKGY
+765 
-771 GMKSFLEYK
+771 
-780 HHCTYTNETK
+780 
-790 AQYGDTFFDADGQWH
+790 
-805 HVEFTCEMEEM
+805 
-816 KAILFKIYH
+816 
-825 LQGEF
+825 
-830 MVTNVHADPAQH
+830 
-842 AHNWSTE
+842 
-849 WTTDGTDH
+849 
-857 WHACTGDGC
+857 
-866 NAKKDVADHTG
+866 
-877 GTATCTE
+877 E
-884 QAECEVCHVK
+884 Q
-894 YGATLAHT
+894 L
-902 EVVDAA
+902 
-908 VEATC
+908 
-913 TATGKTEGK
+913 
-922 HCSVCNKVL
+922 
-931 VEQTVVPAKGHN
+931 
-943 YVETDVEIEATYFEK
+943 
-958 GQKAKYH
+958 
-965 CEACQNN
+965 
-972 FYLDGETYV
+972 
-981 EITSETD
+981 
-988 LVIPYKTIIS
+988 
-998 ETTAAARD
+998 
-1006 TSSTDLINEFV
+1006 
-1017 DSKVKEC
+1017 
-1024 DDTVTKFVNIAKD
+1024 
-1037 GTTVKAAYFARTT
+1037 
-1050 SWAEKEDSA
+1050 
-1059 QNCGFIEVRIPT
+1059 
-1071 DVTTI
+1071 
-1076 IGVTFEYRLVDRNT
+1076 
-1090 DKCTYLATN
+1090 
-1099 DKAYGMKSYIE
+1099 
-1110 YKHSDAY
+1110 
-1117 TNNSKDTFGDTAFV
+1117 GDTAFV

-1345 EGMKNILFKIYHLQ
+1345 EGMQNILFKIYHLQ